1 MSEEITHQLYSPTI
15 IIVNLALAIAVHF
28 LCRGYL
34 LTLFNNFI
42 QKHYKKWLDI
52 LNKNKIVV
60 LISYL
65 LPVIFINIAI
75 AYSPYFK
82 SELKKAIDI
91 YALVVVLLIIR
102 SLLISANSIYKN
114 YKIAKMYPIT
124 SYIQLLHLANYL
136 LSGVVIISLI
146 LDRSPWGV
154 ISGIGAFTAVILIV
168 FREALQAFS
177 AGVQITINNLIETDD
192 WIVVPSFNANGIV
205 IDQALQF
212 IKVQNFD
219 KAIVVVP
226 THKLLE
232 TGFSNWRGM
241 LDAGGRRII
250 TAMYL
255 DQERVKILS
264 SKEFQDLYKMK
275 DINSCLPEKEKSIT
289 NNLTLFRNYVH
300 NYLQTREDLNYEEFT
315 FMVKLRDP
323 SENGVP
329 LEMYMFCNSTEWG
342 VLENA
347 KAEILEH
354 LYAVAPY
361 FGMRVFQTISDL
373 PSAEQ
378 VTKN

>member
-1 MSEEITHQLYSPTI
+1 MSEEITDQLYSPTI
-15 IIVNLALAIAVHF
+15 ILINIALAVATHF

-34 LTLFNNFI
+34 LKVFNNFI
-42 QKHYKKWLDI
+42 EKHYKKWLDI
-52 LNKNKIVV
+52 LNKNKIII
-60 LISYL
+60 LIAYL
-65 LPVIFINIAI
+65 LPVIFLNIAI
-75 AYSPYFK
+75 SYTPYFQA
-82 SELKKAIDI
+82 ELKKLVDI
-91 YALVVVLLIIR
+91 YAVIVVILIFR

-136 LSGVVIISLI
+136 VGSIAVISLI
-146 LDRSPWGV
+146 LDRSPWGI

-177 AGVQITINNLIETDD
+177 AGMQITINNLIEMDD

-241 LDAGGRRII
+241 LDSGGRRII
-250 TAMYL
+250 TAIYL
-255 DQERVKILS
+255 DQERVKILNNR
-264 SKEFQDLYKMK
+264 ELQELYKSE
-275 DINSCLPEKEKSIT
+275 DIKNHLPEKKQNIT
-289 NNLTLFRNYVH
+289 NNLTLFRNYIYY
-300 NYLQTREDLNYEEFT
+300 YLRSREDLNYDDFT

-329 LEMYMFCNSTEWG
+329 LEMYMFCNSTDWSA
-342 VLENA
+342 LENA

-354 LYAVAPY
+354 LYAVAPH
-361 FGMRVFQTISDL
+361 FGMRIFQTMSDL
-373 PSAEQ
+373 SID
-378 VTKN
+378 TNK